1 LKRWEHSGM
10 MLPSNIDTAWAFPIL
25 SFEFVQCLN

>member
-10 MLPSNIDTAWAFPIL
+10 MLPSNIDTDWAFPIL
-25 SFEFVQCLN
+25 SFWVCTVS